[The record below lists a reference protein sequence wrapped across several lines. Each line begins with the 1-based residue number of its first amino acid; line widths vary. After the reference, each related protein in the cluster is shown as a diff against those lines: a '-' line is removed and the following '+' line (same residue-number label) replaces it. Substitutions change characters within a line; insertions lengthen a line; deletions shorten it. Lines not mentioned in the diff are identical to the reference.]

1 MNLPQTPAK
10 APDVAPPLPPTTT
23 EGISPHRLAYLMDRW
38 ALYNLRAGHIK
49 STLDTTYVEAKVRE
63 LARAVP
69 ELVREIRRL
78 EDLLHGRC
86 E

>member
-10 APDVAPPLPPTTT
+10 APDVAPDDPPTTT
-23 EGISPHRLAYLMDRW
+23 EGISPHRLAYLLERSTVYRSMSID
-38 ALYNLRAGHIK
+38 APFVDPRAQ
-49 STLDTTYVEAKVRE
+49 E

-78 EDLLHGRC
+78 EDLFHGRC

>member
-23 EGISPHRLAYLMDRW
+23 EGISPHRLAWLMQRYAVWQSRPSGTD
-38 ALYNLRAGHIK
+38 
-49 STLDTTYVEAKVRE
+49 SRE